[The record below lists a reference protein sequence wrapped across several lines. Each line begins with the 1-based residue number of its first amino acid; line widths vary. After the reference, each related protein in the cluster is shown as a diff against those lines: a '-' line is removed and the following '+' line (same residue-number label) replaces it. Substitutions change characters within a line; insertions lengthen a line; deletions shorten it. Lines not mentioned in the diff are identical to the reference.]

1 MDKPKG
7 GRGVSAPYETKQMRV
22 PEPLEPQIQELVSR
36 YRDWISKSGRESG
49 IGTGNPPCLLDKPVD
64 SFGEQAE
71 LESKLKAAQEEISKL
86 RLELADTKEKLETA
100 QAESS
105 DFLDSAER
113 WQMVADHVQDQVLKS
128 PAADLETARDRYLAG
143 LRLGKQAPEYKTA
156 ARILSRFIAQLQK

>member
-64 SFGEQAE
+64 NFSEV
-71 LESKLKAAQEEISKL
+71 AQLDALREENTRL
-86 RLELADTKEKLETA
+86 RSQLVETKEKLETA
-100 QAESS
+100 QAEAS

-113 WQMVADHVQDQVLKS
+113 WQMVAGHVQDQLAEVLKS
-128 PAADLETARDRYLAG
+128 PAAGLETARDQFLAG
-143 LRLGKQAPEYKTA
+143 LRRGKQSPEYKAA